1 MGCPG
6 GRWPGLE
13 SGIITLFEAMR
24 TGESPQ
30 GHGESDRGLGAGQ
43 CWPLAEVGGVT
54 GKRCLA
60 RGAKKGS

>member
-30 GHGESDRGLGAGQ
+30 GHGESDRGLGGAV
-43 CWPLAEVGGVT
+43 LASSRGG
-54 GKRCLA
+54 
-60 RGAKKGS
+60 RGNR